1 MIHPLHLIR
10 FAFMYFTATLA
21 LSAANHPVR
30 KRVALVFD
38 DGPIVEQNAQFLTLL
53 ARENVH
59 VTFSHVGRNV
69 VAHPEMSRA
78 VAEAGHEIINHSYTH
93 PHFKE
98 LDDAAIGR
106 EVRDTQEAVRKAT
119 GHAPKWFWT
128 PFGDWDDR
136 IAAAVRAAGLEH
148 YPALKFHFIDTKDW
162 DPPTDA
168 ATLRQRATKGIQ
180 DGTIIL
186 MHEWPKQTLAELPA
200 ILAEL
205 KRQEVEFVTFSE
217 LAAVSQIDGG
227 H

>member
-1 MIHPLHLIR
+1 MFL
-10 FAFMYFTATLA
+10 AATLA
-21 LSAANHPVR
+21 LGAADQPAR
-30 KRVALVFD
+30 LRVALVFD
-38 DGPIVEQNAQFLTLL
+38 DGPVVEHNAQFLALL
-53 ARENVH
+53 AREKVH

-69 VAHPEMSRA
+69 VAHPELLRA

-98 LDDAAIGR
+98 LTDAAIAK
-106 EVRDTQEAVRKAT
+106 EVRDTQEAIRNAT
-119 GHAPKWFWT
+119 GHAPKWFWA

-136 IAAAVRAAGLEH
+136 IAAAVRTEGLEH
-148 YPALKFHFIDTKDW
+148 YPATRFHFIDTKDW

-168 ATLRQRATKGIQ
+168 ATLRQRATTGIQ

-205 KRQEVEFVTFSE
+205 KRQGVKIVTFSE
-217 LAAVSQIDGG
+217 LAEGK
-227 H
+227 